1 MPEIYRKRGFAE
13 DGSLTFEQT
22 VRVPKPR
29 WDDDEPDPE
38 QTTYTDST
46 HGPHPVP
53 DWVITSDAARQHE
66 VGILKTGKEAD
77 VHLVER
83 CLGARR
89 NLLAAKRY
97 RALRDRL
104 FRDDSQYRGA
114 RRTGDRRLDLAMAK
128 GTDRGMAFRAR
139 QWLETEF
146 RTLALL
152 WEADVAVPYPVQML
166 DNEVMVEL
174 IVDDDG
180 DAAPRLVAAASRLS
194 RSELSELHEQAGR
207 LLHDMT
213 CLGIVHGDLSPYN
226 LLVWDDRLYVID
238 MPQAVDPILQPEGL
252 AVLQRDVEN
261 LCKWFVSKGVR
272 DADPVDVYRELLEI
286 LRLQS

>member
-1 MPEIYRKRGFAE
+1 MPEIYRKRSFAE

-46 HGPHPVP
+46 HGPQPVP

-66 VGILKTGKEAD
+66 VGILKSGTEAD

-83 CLGARR
+83 RHGDRR

-97 RALRDRL
+97 RARRDRL
-104 FRDDSQYRGA
+104 FRDDSQYRRA
-114 RRTGDRRLDLAMAK
+114 RRTGDRRVDLAMAK
-128 GTDRGMAFRAR
+128 GTDRGMAFRAK

-146 RTLALL
+146 RTLARL

-166 DNEVMVEL
+166 DNEVMIEL
-174 IVDDDG
+174 IVDSDG

-194 RSELSELHEQAGR
+194 RPELGDLHEQAGR
-207 LLHDMT
+207 LLHEMT

-226 LLVWDDRLYVID
+226 ILVSDGRLWAID
-238 MPQAVDPILQPEGL
+238 FPQAVHPLDPEGL
-252 AVLQRDVEN
+252 ELLRRDVMN
-261 LCKWFVSKGVR
+261 LIGWFAQKGVPG
-272 DADPVDVYRELLEI
+272 ADPEALFAELAALS
-286 LRLQS
+286 LST